1 MSPDYKHNPKTS
13 ETNKKTTN
21 FLTLP
26 RELRHR
32 ILLYT
37 DVSVHCDFRLE
48 YYSPPCHPDP
58 ARCCSC
64 CKNYQER
71 DYQLGRKQSLQRYME
86 NATTWA
92 RQLRK
97 VDTRMVDDVDYVEKI
112 WVGDVKALTMEWG
125 VGEAMGM
132 INENVP
138 LV

>member
-1 MSPDYKHNPKTS
+1 
-13 ETNKKTTN
+13 
-21 FLTLP
+21 
-26 RELRHR
+26 
-32 ILLYT
+32 
-37 DVSVHCDFRLE
+37 
-48 YYSPPCHPDP
+48 
-58 ARCCSC
+58 
-64 CKNYQER
+64 
-71 DYQLGRKQSLQRYME
+71 ME